1 MSRRIS
7 TKKRFPERD
16 SKYDNLLVSLL
27 VNRILKNGKKRLAKR
42 IVYKAFEFMEFRTN
56 QNPILI
62 LEKAIRN
69 ISPRVQ
75 LKAKRVGGATY
86 QVPTL
91 LNKFRATN
99 IAIQRTYTLLTY
111 SYPELY
117 IQNIGEGSNMYF
129 YNTYALAPKLEKNKL
144 YKLTVSIINV
154 TVIFTVTTIGAPG
167 NPYSKYIIDILY
179 EVNFANQSATFGN
192 PNNQAIYVVG
202 QTVRTFNGDQPV
214 IQLFV
219 GN

>member
-16 SKYDNLLVSLL
+16 TKYDNLLVSLL
-27 VNRILKNGKKRLAKR
+27 VNRILKSGKKRLAKR
-42 IVYKAFEFMEFRTN
+42 IVYKAFEFIEFRTN

-99 IAIQRTYTLLTY
+99 IAVRWVVEYSRKRSGKGMSLKLANELL
-111 SYPELY
+111 
-117 IQNIGEGSNMYF
+117 EGAKGLGN
-129 YNTYALAPKLEKNKL
+129 
-144 YKLTVSIINV
+144 SIKKKEETHKMAEANR
-154 TVIFTVTTIGAPG
+154 A
-167 NPYSKYIIDILY
+167 
-179 EVNFANQSATFGN
+179 FAQF
-192 PNNQAIYVVG
+192 
-202 QTVRTFNGDQPV
+202 R
-214 IQLFV
+214 
-219 GN
+219 

>member
-27 VNRILKNGKKRLAKR
+27 VNRILKKGKKRLAKR
-42 IVYKAFEFMEFRTN
+42 LVYKAFELIEFKTN

-99 IAIQRTYTLLTY
+99 IAIRWVVEFSRKRSGKGMSLKLANELLEAAKGLGNAIKKKEETHKMA
-111 SYPELY
+111 E
-117 IQNIGEGSNMYF
+117 
-129 YNTYALAPKLEKNKL
+129 ANK
-144 YKLTVSIINV
+144 
-154 TVIFTVTTIGAPG
+154 A
-167 NPYSKYIIDILY
+167 
-179 EVNFANQSATFGN
+179 FAQF
-192 PNNQAIYVVG
+192 
-202 QTVRTFNGDQPV
+202 R
-214 IQLFV
+214 
-219 GN
+219 

>member
-27 VNRILKNGKKRLAKR
+27 VNRILKSGKKRLAKR
-42 IVYKAFEFMEFRTN
+42 IVYKAFEFIEFRTN

-69 ISPRVQ
+69 VSPRVQ

-91 LNKFRATN
+91 LSKYRSTN
-99 IAIQRTYTLLTY
+99 IAVRWIVEFSRKRSGKGMSLKLANELLEAAKGLGNAIKRKEETHKMA
-111 SYPELY
+111 E
-117 IQNIGEGSNMYF
+117 
-129 YNTYALAPKLEKNKL
+129 ANK
-144 YKLTVSIINV
+144 
-154 TVIFTVTTIGAPG
+154 A
-167 NPYSKYIIDILY
+167 
-179 EVNFANQSATFGN
+179 FAQF
-192 PNNQAIYVVG
+192 
-202 QTVRTFNGDQPV
+202 R
-214 IQLFV
+214 
-219 GN
+219 